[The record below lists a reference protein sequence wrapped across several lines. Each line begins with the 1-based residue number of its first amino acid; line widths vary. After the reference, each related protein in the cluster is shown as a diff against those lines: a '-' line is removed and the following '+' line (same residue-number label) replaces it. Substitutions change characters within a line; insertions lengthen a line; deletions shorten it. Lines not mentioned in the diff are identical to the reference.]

1 MTDWEDCIIHVRP
14 QIDNLAG
21 TPVPD
26 QFSSLDAHFTE
37 YNSLEHNR
45 LLQAE
50 RARAKKEE
58 AAAAVEEM
66 EEDEPAGTHT
76 NPVPLHA
83 QAAAAAA
90 AAAGSSSEP
99 TPPSTLTPSAGGPAA
114 IAEAVPTHTSEAAR
128 NPDQPISA
136 NEQQEVGG
144 LEIRQRPAPAGEAA
158 GGDPLDG
165 SEVGGLQIRQRPTA
179 TAAADAGAPSVGAA
193 GRGSSGMG
201 AAKSVKTTP
210 GGLPGVSYAPSQ
222 QSSQQPLSAAA
233 DTGADQSRQA
243 APGQWG
249 LPSNIHC
256 WHVDCRR
263 SGKSLLPSC
272 PHHELCF
279 FYCFCSLFPDVFL
292 VYECVSSQSLSFSC
306 LF

>member
-1 MTDWEDCIIHVRP
+1 
-14 QIDNLAG
+14 
-21 TPVPD
+21 
-26 QFSSLDAHFTE
+26 
-37 YNSLEHNR
+37 
-45 LLQAE
+45 
-50 RARAKKEE
+50 
-58 AAAAVEEM
+58 M

-222 QSSQQPLSAAA
+222 QSSQQPSQQLLTREQIKAGRRPLANGASPAISTAGMSTA
-233 DTGADQSRQA
+233 DDQASRCCHH
-243 APGQWG
+243 APSRA
-249 LPSNIHC
+249 LF
-256 WHVDCRR
+256 
-263 SGKSLLPSC
+263 LL
-272 PHHELCF
+272 LL
-279 FYCFCSLFPDVFL
+279 LFPFSRCL
-292 VYECVSSQSLSFSC
+292 SC
-306 LF
+306 LRMCVFTISFFFLLVLGNVKVVKRKTMTLSVSAEALIF